1 MMNLI
6 LGFMLG
12 AIVAGYV
19 LYGKY
24 KNLSDIL
31 MDKMLVNKLLK
42 EEMRKEVKNPPKARK
57 SQKAKK

>member
-1 MMNLI
+1 MEYLI
-6 LGFMLG
+6 GFIAG

-42 EEMRKEVKNPPKARK
+42 EEMRKEVKNPPKSKKTKKVRK
-57 SQKAKK
+57 

>member
-1 MMNLI
+1 MNLI

-12 AIVAGYV
+12 AIAAGYV

-42 EEMRKEVKNPPKARK
+42 EEMRKEVLSPPKARK
-57 SQKAKK
+57 SKKAKK